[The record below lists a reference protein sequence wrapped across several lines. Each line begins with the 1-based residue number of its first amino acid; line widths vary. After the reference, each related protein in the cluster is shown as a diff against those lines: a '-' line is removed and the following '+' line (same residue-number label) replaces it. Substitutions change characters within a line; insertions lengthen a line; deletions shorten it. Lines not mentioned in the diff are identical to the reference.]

1 VYAKNE
7 AGLTETQI
15 GLLFFVNTVVIVLA
29 QLPIARVAQGRRRM
43 PALALLG
50 LLWAGAWTIV
60 PLAGSASTATAVW
73 LLIGAMAVFA
83 VGQCLHGAVQA
94 PLVADLAEPR
104 LLGRF
109 MALSALSWQ
118 VGFALGPA
126 IGGFGLAVSPN
137 GVWLGAAALCAL
149 GGGLAL
155 VVESA
160 LPARARRTP
169 VAAPV
174 SA

>member
-1 VYAKNE
+1 
-7 AGLTETQI
+7 
-15 GLLFFVNTVVIVLA
+15 
-29 QLPIARVAQGRRRM
+29 M

-50 LLWAGAWTIV
+50 GLWAAAWVIV
-60 PLAGSASTATAVW
+60 PLSGAASQAAAVW
-73 LLIGAMAVFA
+73 LLMTAMVVFA
-83 VGQCLHGAVQA
+83 LGECLHGAVQA

-104 LLGRF
+104 LLGRY

-126 IGGFGLAVSPN
+126 IGGVGLELSPN
-137 GVWLGAAALCAL
+137 GVWLGAAALCVL

-155 VVESA
+155 VVEGA

-169 VAAPV
+169 VPV
-174 SA
+174 PA